1 MKYKGHFAISEINIY
16 YRMARKKQQKNKTI
30 SLVPSSSNVGCVGS
44 PVITRLNKQVHTEK
58 IKFD

>member
-1 MKYKGHFAISEINIY
+1 MKYKGHSAISEINIF
-16 YRMARKKQQKNKTI
+16 YRMARKKTKKTTI

-44 PVITRLNKQVHTEK
+44 PVITRLNKQIHTEK

>member
-16 YRMARKKQQKNKTI
+16 YRMARKKNKKKTI